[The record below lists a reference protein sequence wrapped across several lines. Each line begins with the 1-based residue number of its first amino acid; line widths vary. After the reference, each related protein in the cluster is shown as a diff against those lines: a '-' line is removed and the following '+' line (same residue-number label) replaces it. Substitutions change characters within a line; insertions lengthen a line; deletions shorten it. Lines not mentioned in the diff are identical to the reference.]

1 MPKGTEIQIPEGMT
15 KKQGEAFLKSL
26 MAKKED
32 QVTAEITLPPGM
44 TREEFQKVID
54 RFSQASPETKASDPG
69 FVLFGEWEIGVNQK
83 RRVYRDTFKGKEYLN
98 IRTWY
103 QGDDG
108 FWAPGKGATF
118 FFEEIDRIIEG
129 LRKMQEWYEE
139 HPKGK

>member
-1 MPKGTEIQIPEGMT
+1 
-15 KKQGEAFLKSL
+15 
-26 MAKKED
+26 MAKKDD
-32 QVTAEITLPPGM
+32 QVTAEVTLPPGM
-44 TREEFQKVID
+44 RAEDLQKLID
-54 RFSQASPETKASDPG
+54 KATKPEPKQGDLG

-103 QGDDG
+103 QGEDG
-108 FWAPGKGATF
+108 FWAPGKGVTF

-129 LRKMQEWYEE
+129 LRKMQEWCEE